1 MSRPLTVMLVAA
13 EASGDALGAG
23 LAIALRNRLG
33 DGVRFVGV
41 GGALMAAQG
50 IESPFDIAPLS
61 ILGIIEGVRALP
73 MVRRRVKDTAALAA
87 RERPDV
93 AILIDSWGFT
103 LRVAQA
109 LRAQA
114 PDMPLI
120 KYVGPQV
127 WASRPGRARTLAAS
141 VDLLL
146 SIHGFDAPW
155 FEREGLKVVTV
166 GNPTLVRDYSK
177 ADPAR
182 LRAHIGAGAK
192 DPILL
197 LLPGSRPAEI
207 RHVLPHFEEAAALL
221 KAERP
226 NLRIVVPLASTVADA
241 VKARIAGWPFR
252 AHVIEDALLKDD
264 AFVAADLALACSGT
278 VTTEL
283 ALAGCPMVVAYRLG
297 PVSYRLA
304 MLVFKSPW
312 VTMFNIA
319 AGRSV
324 APELLQNDCTGPKL
338 AAALAERLD
347 RPAALAVQA
356 AAQTEAVV
364 LMGRPDG
371 DPSTKAAD
379 AVLSYLASR
388 AA

>member
-1 MSRPLTVMLVAA
+1 MTRPLTVMLVAA

-23 LAIALRNRLG
+23 LARALRARLG

-41 GGALMAAQG
+41 GGVRMAEQG
-50 IESPFDIAPLS
+50 VKSPFDIAPLS

-73 MVRRRVKDTAALAA
+73 MVRRRVRDTAELAA
-87 RERPDV
+87 REKPDV

-109 LRAQA
+109 LRLQT
-114 PDMPLI
+114 PGLPLI

-127 WASRPGRARTLAAS
+127 WASRPGRARTLASS

-155 FEREGLKVVTV
+155 FEKEGLPVVSV
-166 GNPTLVRDYSK
+166 GNPTLVRDFSH
-177 ADPAR
+177 ADPQR
-182 LRAHIGAGAK
+182 LRDHIGAGP
-192 DPILL
+192 DDQILL

-221 KAERP
+221 KTDRP
-226 NLRIVVPLASTVADA
+226 ALRVVIPVASTVLVA
-241 VKARIAGWPFR
+241 VKAKVAGWPFR
-252 AHVIEDALLKDD
+252 AHVIEDQQQKDD

-283 ALAGCPMVVAYRLG
+283 ALANCPMVVAYRLG

-319 AGRSV
+319 AQKTV
-324 APELLQNDCTGPKL
+324 APELLQYDCTGPKL

-347 RPAALAVQA
+347 NPGLRSLQVAEQARAVS
-356 AAQTEAVV
+356 
-364 LMGRPDG
+364 LMGRPES
-371 DPSTKAAD
+371 DPATRAAD
-379 AVLSYLASR
+379 AVLSFLASR

>member
-1 MSRPLTVMLVAA
+1 MMLVAA

-23 LAIALRNRLG
+23 LAEALKARLG
-33 DGVRFVGV
+33 DDVRFVGI
-41 GGALMAAQG
+41 GGVRMAEQG
-50 IESPFDIAPLS
+50 VKSPFDIAPLS

-73 MVRRRVKDTAALAA
+73 MVRRRVRDTAELAA
-87 RERPDV
+87 REKPDV

-109 LRAQA
+109 LRLQT
-114 PDMPLI
+114 PGLPLI

-155 FEREGLKVVTV
+155 FEKEGLPVVSV
-166 GNPTLVRDYSK
+166 GNPTLVRDFSH
-177 ADPAR
+177 ADPQR
-182 LRAHIGAGAK
+182 LRDHIGA
-192 DPILL
+192 DPDDQILL

-221 KAERP
+221 KADRP
-226 NLRIVVPLASTVADA
+226 ALRVVVPVASTVLDA
-241 VKARIAGWPFR
+241 VKARVAGWPFR
-252 AHVIEDALLKDD
+252 AHVIEDNQLKDD

-283 ALAGCPMVVAYRLG
+283 ALANCPMVVAYRLG

-319 AGRSV
+319 AQKSV
-324 APELLQNDCTGPKL
+324 APELLQYDCTGPKL

-347 RPAALAVQA
+347 NPALRSLQVAEQAKAVS
-356 AAQTEAVV
+356 
-364 LMGRPDG
+364 LMGRPES
-371 DPSTKAAD
+371 DPATKAAD
-379 AVLSYLASR
+379 AVLSFLASR

>member
-1 MSRPLTVMLVAA
+1 MTRPLTVMLVAA

-23 LAIALRNRLG
+23 LAQALRARLG

-41 GGALMAAQG
+41 GGARMADQG
-50 IESPFDIAPLS
+50 VKSPFDIAPLS

-73 MVRRRVKDTAALAA
+73 MVRRRVRDTAELAA
-87 RERPDV
+87 REKPDV

-109 LRAQA
+109 LRLQT
-114 PDMPLI
+114 PGLPLI

-141 VDLLL
+141 VDLLM

-155 FEREGLKVVTV
+155 FEKEGLPVVSV
-166 GNPTLVRDYSK
+166 GNPTLVRDFSH
-177 ADPAR
+177 ADPRR
-182 LRAHIGAGAK
+182 LRDHIGAGP
-192 DPILL
+192 DDQILL

-207 RHVLPHFEEAAALL
+207 RHVLPHFEEASALL
-221 KAERP
+221 KADRP
-226 NLRIVVPLASTVADA
+226 ALRVVVPVASTVLDA
-241 VKARIAGWPFR
+241 VKARVAGWPFR
-252 AHVIEDALLKDD
+252 AHVIEDQQLKDD

-283 ALAGCPMVVAYRLG
+283 ALANCPMVVAYRLG

-319 AGRSV
+319 AQKTV
-324 APELLQNDCTGPKL
+324 APELLQYDCTGPKL

-347 RPAALAVQA
+347 NPGLRSLQVAEQAKAVS
-356 AAQTEAVV
+356 
-364 LMGRPDG
+364 LMGRPES
-371 DPSTKAAD
+371 DPATRAAD
-379 AVLSYLASR
+379 AVLSFLASR